1 MIPCCCISDTR
12 LWAYLFAHKKY
23 AHTYT
28 YTLLLLANFCLRKAS
43 FGPYS
48 PLFQA
53 PVGATLAFPCFPL
66 TLLLYILLLVFVTS
80 LHLLIVHVPS
90 FLHRI
95 LLSSLRKKKS
105 HRFSRVF
112 LCIRDDSDNLWK
124 WHAQLVQWAAYLL
137 CLPSSFRK
145 VGGDATDTVLGL
157 WVLLLLSPVIFH
169 TLQSML
175 AWIFVTVK
183 AA

>member
-1 MIPCCCISDTR
+1 MLLYQWHPSLSIPLCSQEIRTHIHIYIASSR
-12 LWAYLFAHKKY
+12 K
-23 AHTYT
+23 
-28 YTLLLLANFCLRKAS
+28 LLLAQGLVRAIFSLVPSAS
-43 FGPYS
+43 PCYS
-48 PLFQA
+48 RFSMFPSHIAIIHSSFSFRHFVA
-53 PVGATLAFPCFPL
+53 STDCPCSIISSSHLAFVSPQ
-66 TLLLYILLLVFVTS
+66 
-80 LHLLIVHVPS
+80 
-90 FLHRI
+90 
-95 LLSSLRKKKS
+95 KNES

-157 WVLLLLSPVIFH
+157 RVLLLLSPVIFH